1 MMLLSVVAAL
11 SLLAIPAAFGFIQL
25 REFSRERKQR

>member
-11 SLLAIPAAFGFIQL
+11 GLLAIPTAFGFLQL